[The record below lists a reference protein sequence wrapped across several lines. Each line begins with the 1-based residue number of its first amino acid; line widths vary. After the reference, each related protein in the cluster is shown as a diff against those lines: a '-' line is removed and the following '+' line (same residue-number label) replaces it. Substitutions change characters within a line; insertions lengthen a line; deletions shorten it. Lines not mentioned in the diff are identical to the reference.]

1 MIWEIKMPVQ
11 VSVYVYAYVCL
22 FVDDERMIEWFGGG
36 EDGCQW
42 ALRKLVVIS
51 LVLIFFS
58 RFPRGVTEAIKLL
71 GSSFGTCKNLLA
83 QLERGLSKV
92 IVL

>member
-22 FVDDERMIEWFGGG
+22 FVDDERMIGWFGGG

-42 ALRKLVVIS
+42 ALTGGY
-51 LVLIFFS
+51 FFS
-58 RFPRGVTEAIKLL
+58 PDF
-71 GSSFGTCKNLLA
+71 F
-83 QLERGLSKV
+83 
-92 IVL
+92 

>member
-1 MIWEIKMPVQ
+1 MV
-11 VSVYVYAYVCL
+11 VSGL
-22 FVDDERMIEWFGGG
+22 S
-36 EDGCQW
+36 
-42 ALRKLVVIS
+42 LVVIS

-58 RFPRGVTEAIKLL
+58 RFPGGVTEAIKLL